1 MAKNITLKAAE
12 TAYLKQQEKVEKLK
26 ADLETA
32 EKDLKSKRDV
42 FTKLK
47 KQEALDT
54 ISKALFSGNQD
65 VSDDDITEIVE
76 FINMQSEDKAKKV
89 VTNDNFSE
97 NEEIKNEAP
106 TNKAEH

>member
-1 MAKNITLKAAE
+1 MAKKVTLKTAE

-32 EKDLKSKRDV
+32 EKDLKVKRD
-42 FTKLK
+42 FFAELK
-47 KQEALDT
+47 KKEALDT

-65 VSDDDITEIVE
+65 VSHDDITEIVE